1 MSLTR
6 FHCANSLGVG
16 PLPGPARKKEI
27 IKKKKK
33 TKVIGT
39 GFEPVPPKRLVPETS
54 ALDRSATQ
62 PLPRPP
68 RGLGPSA
75 TGGHFAKIKK
85 LHHGESNP
93 GHLRDRQRCYQLHH
107 DGRER

>member
-1 MSLTR
+1 M
-6 FHCANSLGVG
+6 
-16 PLPGPARKKEI
+16 
-27 IKKKKK
+27 
-33 TKVIGT
+33 IGT

-62 PLPRPP
+62 PLV
-68 RGLGPSA
+68 LGPPQRRQRKQCDL
-75 TGGHFAKIKK
+75 FFLRKIKK

-107 DGRER
+107 DG